1 MKLSEESFEP
11 CPDDAAPIG
20 RSQAEVLLREVPGWE
35 ISEDGSRISCTFG
48 FGDFREAMDFVRWV
62 GFVAGQ
68 EQHYPHICFGTGYAT
83 ITFTTAKIGGLH
95 RNDFIMAARVN
106 DIANG

>member
-11 CPDDAAPIG
+11 CPDDAAPMG
-20 RSQAEVLLREVPGWE
+20 RSQAEEFLRQVPGWE
-35 ISEDGSRISCTFG
+35 ISEDGRGISCTFR
-48 FGDFREAMDFVRWV
+48 FETFRDAVDFVRWV

-68 EQHYPHICFGTGYAT
+68 EAHYPQVCFGTGYAT
-83 ITFTTAKIGGLH
+83 IMFTTDKIGGLH